1 MCLLGLRAVS
11 GALGIVLHHCVYKSQ
26 VCEVCQYLQSYWSTA
41 VRERGGWG
49 RVSYRVRIIMCLAVY
64 ITMILI
70 LVCIADSVHSS
81 GGSGFNDIHDGFIGS
96 LVTNAHVCTA
106 DRGQCSI

>member
-1 MCLLGLRAVS
+1 M
-11 GALGIVLHHCVYKSQ
+11 
-26 VCEVCQYLQSYWSTA
+26 
-41 VRERGGWG
+41 
-49 RVSYRVRIIMCLAVY
+49 SYRVRIIMYLAVY

-96 LVTNAHVCTA
+96 VVTNAHVCTA
-106 DRGQCSI
+106 ARGQCFFLSYIAQLCCTMSIESIYYVVIVASLRV